1 MASKSC
7 FASGVD
13 HFLSSCL
20 RGAVAVKLRKLWK
33 DEELVAGRVNE
44 VIAGRVIHR
53 ELAGLRA
60 LAAMVAAGLIMGYDG
75 RVTISQRLTIRG
87 VGPWTRDHG

>member
-1 MASKSC
+1 MIRYLVGNQGKVVTDMASKSC

-20 RGAVAVKLRKLWK
+20 RGAVAVKLRK
-33 DEELVAGRVNE
+33 DEEFVAGRINDV
-44 VIAGRVIHR
+44 VARRSHR

-60 LAAMVAAGLIMGYDG
+60 LAAMVAAGLIMVMMAGSPFLG
-75 RVTISQRLTIRG
+75 G
-87 VGPWTRDHG
+87 